1 MLTPFYV
8 ATLLTLSIAA
18 IIILSARFK
27 FNTFF
32 VLLIVA
38 ATVGLAAGFEGEKVI
53 SMLKV
58 GFGSTLEKI
67 GLLIIFG
74 TTLGVL
80 LEKSNATLSLANFIL
95 SKTGEKTT
103 RRLPSR

>member
-1 MLTPFYV
+1 MLSPLYV
-8 ATLLTLSIAA
+8 TTLLVSSIAA
-18 IIILSARFK
+18 IILLSARFK

-38 ATVGLAAGFEGEKVI
+38 ATVGFAAGFDGEKVI
-53 SMLKV
+53 NMLKI

-74 TTLGVL
+74 TTLGIL

-95 SKTGEKTT
+95 SKTG
-103 RRLPSR
+103 